1 MDLYSAEYNKLKTI
15 VQSWHEHD
23 EQELEATFGKGGN
36 VDAQT
41 FLTIAQRL
49 RSKGFSV
56 MPQDERLSI
65 LQQKQIRFSIQG
77 LGVIQQ
83 YCRDDSLIGKN
94 FTAII
99 KDSVGQERDIFLEE
113 YNVKIKSRR
122 EIGMKQNDISVQE
135 LLKSWSAINKAFR
148 LIRRWT
154 FLGKG
159 VRFDLSMVR
168 QTKKDSRGQ
177 FKWVK
182 KFTSENIFSQPPVY
196 EVEVELL
203 RNEYTDTPEKAL
215 KELISGIGEVM
226 RGIQKNNILIT
237 NSKTQSVLSEYI
249 ALMGIKQFQFRGV
262 SPVTLEAK
270 NMTVEIDTTI
280 PNIRNNYNVT
290 DKADGL
296 RVLAFCDSTG
306 ELFMIDMGMNVYR
319 TGMRNEKCA
328 NSLLDGEWVT
338 QSVLNKAVNFLLLFD
353 IYYSPDGE
361 DVSQLPFYK
370 HSDKT
375 EEYDSRWKQMR
386 GWMSAW
392 ADRREDTI
400 KNISDITRLNL
411 QMKTFRFANL
421 ENPNTIFAECS
432 TILNTKQMYHTDG
445 LILTPNLLALPRNPG
460 ETFSQQFKWKPA
472 KDNTIDFYVT
482 FQKVENSNIDEVITT
497 VHPSSGETI
506 RYKIMRLFVGS
517 SRNQTFDNPRATI
530 LNEIPIDTNIRKK
543 DYKPVLFYPADFPDT
558 MANICYRE
566 VSVDP
571 ETGEDYVITEMTE
584 DPIRDNS
591 IVEMRYD
598 HTAEPG
604 WRWIPIRIRHDKTE
618 RLLKGVITRTLNSE
632 KVANSVWNSIH
643 EPVTPYMIQSGST
656 EPSEKEI
663 DEYIRAISKQ
673 EVGEIGDV
681 YYERKASKEDLGY
694 VRGLRDFHNKYI
706 KDILYSVCLNTSG
719 KTVLDLAVGRAGDL
733 QKWRKGKA
741 KFVLGIDVAG
751 ENIVDPNGG
760 AYARYMS
767 SLIEFGKDRLPLMVF
782 CIGNSSRSILHGDA
796 GSTKE
801 EQNILKTIFKRDVVD
816 GIVPKFVQNNADS
829 ILQNGV
835 DCAVCMFAI
844 HYFFKDKDILDGFLR
859 NIDETVKEGG
869 YFVGCCFDGQK
880 VFNMLRSRQKGQ
892 AKIGSK
898 DNVTI
903 WSITKEYSET
913 EFLDDDSSVGLPIDV
928 EFISIG
934 TVQREYLV
942 SFDYLEKRLREI
954 GFDVLNDEE
963 LKSFNLQNSTNTFY
977 NSYKMAQKAGHK
989 YVMDEVVQDFS
1000 FLNRWFI
1007 FKRKNM
1013 INVREEDRDGEEK
1026 EEVVDKVE
1034 EIIIGDE
1041 EDERGEEA
1049 ERGEAVRKDDKVE
1062 KAEGEKEEI
1071 VEKKVEFRLPSESA
1085 KFKPNEV
1092 FYFSASEPT
1101 SDKLKINDDGSS
1113 RWLSLFAP
1121 FPIQDPDNST
1131 IQYPS
1136 MEHYLA
1142 AMKLKHASTRPEYA
1156 ETLLSDRGTI
1166 HQKYLQQRQ
1175 LSGWKSDQDPMIN
1188 ADMYKSLKNE
1198 ADEVRKQ
1205 MTSSSL
1211 KVYKIVIDE
1220 GKWVPLADKY
1230 LMEGLRQ
1237 RWLRDARFHKIV
1249 EAARQ
1254 QQKYM
1259 LYNVGISAA
1268 SELGGSRKLDG
1279 RIEGENKVG
1288 KFIMQ
1293 LAQFMF

>member
-49 RSKGFSV
+49 RSKGFTV

-83 YCRDDSLIGKN
+83 YCRDDALIGKN

-113 YNVKIKSRR
+113 YNVKVKSRR

-135 LLKSWSAINKAFR
+135 LLKSWSTINKAFR

-168 QTKKDSRGQ
+168 QTKKDSKGQ

-182 KFTSENIFSQPPVY
+182 KFTSENIFSQAPVY

-226 RGIQKNNILIT
+226 RAMQKNNILIT

-249 ALMGIKQFQFRGV
+249 SLLGSKQFQFRGV

-270 NMTVEIDTTI
+270 NITIDIDTTI

-296 RVLAFCDSTG
+296 RVLAYCDSTG

-319 TGMRNEKCA
+319 TGMRNEKCK

-338 QSVLNKAVNFLLLFD
+338 KSLSDKAINFLLLFD
-353 IYYSPDGE
+353 IYYSPEGE

-370 HSDKT
+370 HSDKA
-375 EEYDSRWKQMR
+375 EEYDSRWKHMR
-386 GWMSAW
+386 SWMTVW
-392 ADRREDTI
+392 ENGREDTI
-400 KNISDITRLNL
+400 KNISITTRLNL

-421 ENPNTIFAECS
+421 ENTNTIFAECNN
-432 TILNTKQMYHTDG
+432 ILNTPQIYHTDG
-445 LILTPNLLALPRNPG
+445 LILTPNLLALPKNAG

-482 FQKVENSNIDEVITT
+482 FQKIENSKIDEIITT
-497 VHPSSGETI
+497 VHPTSGETI

-530 LNEIPIDTNIRKK
+530 LNEIPIDTNIKKK
-543 DYKPVLFYPADFPDT
+543 DYKPVLFYPTDFPDT
-558 MANICYRE
+558 MANICYCE

-571 ETGEDYVITEMTE
+571 ETGEDYVVTEMTE

-618 RLLKGVITRTLNSE
+618 RLLKGIITRTLNSE

-643 EPVTPYMIQSGST
+643 EPVTPYMIRSGSI
-656 EPSEKEI
+656 EPSEKEME
-663 DEYIRAISKQ
+663 EYIRGVTKQ
-673 EVGEIGDV
+673 EVGEVGDI

-706 KDILYSVCLNTSG
+706 KDMLYSVALNTRG

-733 QKWRKGKA
+733 QKWRKGGA

-782 CIGNSSRSILHGDA
+782 CIGNSARSIIHGDA

-801 EQNILKTIFKRDVVD
+801 EQNIMKTIFKRDVVD
-816 GIVPKFVQNNADS
+816 GIVPKFVQNNADG

-835 DCAVCMFAI
+835 DSAVCMFAI
-844 HYFFKDKDILDGFLR
+844 HYFFKNKDTLDGFLR

-880 VFNMLRSRQKGQ
+880 VFKMLKSREKGQ
-892 AKIGSK
+892 PKIGHK
-898 DNVTI
+898 NGVTI
-903 WSITKEYSET
+903 WSITKEYPDT
-913 EFLDDDSSVGLPIDV
+913 ELLDDETSVGLPIDV

-942 SFDYLEKRLREI
+942 SFDYLKSRMKEI

-963 LKSFNLQNSTNTFY
+963 LKSFNLSTTTNSFY
-977 NSYKMAQKAGHK
+977 NSYKMAEKAGHK
-989 YVMDEVVQDFS
+989 FVMDEVVQEFS

-1007 FKRKNM
+1007 FKRKTM
-1013 INVREEDRDGEEK
+1013 INVSEEQP
-1026 EEVVDKVE
+1026 VDKVE
-1034 EIIIGDE
+1034 EIIVGDE
-1041 EDERGEEA
+1041 VGDEVGDK
-1049 ERGEAVRKDDKVE
+1049 KDGRELVEKVE
-1062 KAEGEKEEI
+1062 LKDEKDTAE
-1071 VEKKVEFRLPSESA
+1071 EKKEDVVKEEFRLPSASA
-1085 KFKPNEV
+1085 TFKPNEV
-1092 FYFSASEPT
+1092 FYFSASET
-1101 SDKLKINDDGSS
+1101 LSDKLKINDTGSS
-1113 RWLSLFAP
+1113 RWAALFAP
-1121 FPIQDPDNST
+1121 FPIQDPDNYT

-1142 AMKLKHASTRPEYA
+1142 AMKLKHATQPSRKEYA
-1156 ETLLSDRGTI
+1156 ETLLSDKGSI

-1175 LSGWKSDQDPMIN
+1175 LSGWKSDQDPIVN
-1188 ADMYKSLKNE
+1188 DAMYKSLKEE

-1205 MTSSSL
+1205 LSPSSL
-1211 KVYKIVIDE
+1211 RVHKIVIND
-1220 GKWVPLADKY
+1220 GVWSGIADKY

-1249 EAARQ
+1249 EAARTQ
-1254 QQKYM
+1254 NKYM
-1259 LYNVGISAA
+1259 LYNTGISAA